1 MEHRHIAIL
10 GSTGSIGT
18 QTLDVIR
25 RNPDRFEA
33 EVLTAGGNWELLVKQ
48 AIEFKPNAVVIADD
62 TKYELVKDALKDYP
76 IKVFAGKDALQQVME
91 FDSIDIVVAA
101 LVGYAGLMP
110 TIHAIRHGKPI
121 ALANKETLVAAGSI
135 VTAEAVEHRVPILPV
150 DSEHS
155 AIFQSIIGE
164 QGEIEKILLTA
175 SGGPFRGM
183 TADQLKSVKKE
194 AALRHPNWNM
204 GAKVTID
211 SASMMNK
218 GLETIEAMHLFQV
231 PIDKIE
237 VLIHP
242 QSIIHSGVQFVDGSV
257 KVQMGMPDMRLP
269 IQFAIG
275 YPDRIKSDFP
285 RVDFFSLPKGLTFEK
300 PDLTTFRNLAIAMD
314 SARRG
319 GNAPCAMN
327 AANEVAVRGFLND
340 KIGFVE
346 MSDLIEK
353 VIAKTSFIAKPT
365 LDDIMATHKEATEI
379 AQEQLNSHSRYC

>member
-1 MEHRHIAIL
+1 MDKIRHIAIL

-18 QTLDVIR
+18 QTLDVIE
-25 RNPDRFEA
+25 RNPQRFAA
-33 EVLTAGGNWELLVKQ
+33 EVLTAGSNWELLVQQ
-48 AIEFKPNAVVIADD
+48 AVKFQPNAVVIADE
-62 TKYELVKDALKDYP
+62 TKYAQTRDALKDYP
-76 IKVFAGKDALQQVME
+76 IKVFAGTDAISQVME
-91 FDSIDIVVAA
+91 FESIDIVVAA
-101 LVGYAGLMP
+101 LVGYAGLLP
-110 TIHAIRHGKPI
+110 TINAIRHGKAI
-121 ALANKETLVAAGSI
+121 ALTNKETLVAAGSI
-135 VTAEAVEHRVPILPV
+135 VTAEAVKNRVPILPV

-155 AIFQSIIGE
+155 AIFQSLIGE
-164 QGEIEKILLTA
+164 QGDIEKILLTA

-183 TADQLKSVKKE
+183 SKENLSTVTKE
-194 AALRHPNWNM
+194 AALHHPNWNM

-275 YPDRIKSDFP
+275 YPDRLASDFP
-285 RVDFFSLPKGLTFEK
+285 RVDFFSLPHGLTFEK
-300 PDLTTFRNLAIAMD
+300 PDLQTFRNLAIAMD
-314 SARRG
+314 SARKG

-327 AANEVAVRGFLND
+327 AANEVAVKRFLQD
-340 KIGFVE
+340 KIGFLQ
-346 MSDLIEK
+346 MSDLIED
-353 VIAKTSFIAKPT
+353 VIAKTPFVASPT
-365 LDDIMATHKEATEI
+365 LDDIIETHKEATKI
-379 AQEQLNSHSRYC
+379 AEASAENY

>member
-1 MEHRHIAIL
+1 MEKRHIAIL

-25 RNPDRFEA
+25 RNPERFAA
-33 EVLTAGGNWELLVKQ
+33 EVLTAGSNWELLVKQ
-48 AIEFKPNAVVIADD
+48 ALEFEPNAVVIADE
-62 TKYELVKDALKDYP
+62 TKYQLVKDALSNSSV
-76 IKVFAGKDALQQVME
+76 KVFAGVKAISDVME
-91 FDSIDIVVAA
+91 FECIDIVVAA
-101 LVGYAGLMP
+101 LVGYAGLLP
-110 TIHAIRHGKPI
+110 TINAIRHGKPI

-155 AIFQSIIGE
+155 AIFQSLIGE

-183 TADQLKSVKKE
+183 SAEQLKNVTK
-194 AALRHPNWNM
+194 ADALRHPNWNM

-275 YPDRIKSDFP
+275 YPDRIVSDFP
-285 RVDFFSLPKGLTFEK
+285 RVDFFSLPNGLTFEK
-300 PDLTTFRNLAIAMD
+300 PDFKNFRNLAIAMD

-319 GNAPCAMN
+319 GNLPCAMN
-327 AANEVAVRGFLND
+327 AANEVAVKRFLED
-340 KIGFVE
+340 KMQFLE

-353 VIAKTSFIAKPT
+353 VVAKISFVANPT
-365 LDDIMATHKEATEI
+365 LDDIMKTHADATRMAECFAK
-379 AQEQLNSHSRYC
+379 